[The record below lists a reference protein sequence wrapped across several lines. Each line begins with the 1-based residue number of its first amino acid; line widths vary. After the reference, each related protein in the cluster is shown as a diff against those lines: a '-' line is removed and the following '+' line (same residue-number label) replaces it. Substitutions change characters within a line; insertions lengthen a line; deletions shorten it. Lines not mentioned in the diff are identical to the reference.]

1 METPELAS
9 FQPPQSAPDAP
20 TPSQPKRQRISQAC
34 TPCRDRKTRC
44 DGRQPTCVAC
54 ENRGVAS
61 TCRFDHAR
69 RQRARPSH
77 APRPMPEA
85 PNRSADPMSA
95 QAVPEAN
102 MNRPHS
108 IAAGP
113 TAAALYPKPAQKAAI
128 DPGLSSNLPAHGAV
142 YARAD
147 GLATIAAGH
156 DESLYGPSSTVAFLR
171 NVMPNQSRHGSLTPV
186 HRVSSSSR
194 DLADTR
200 DISTLPDRLPAKVDG
215 VAVLPRRR
223 QADNFLLC
231 FWEFIHPLF
240 PVLHKP
246 SFMLKYELLWV
257 EDDSA
262 QTGHESEAEEAI
274 FTATLNLV
282 FALGCKCSTQV
293 DSTQKVS
300 VADDFYQRSRQS
312 YPFDILDSTSINLV
326 QMLVLT
332 AVYLQSTEHASRC
345 WNSLGLAVR
354 MGQSLG
360 LHVDHG
366 SRKAVTQLELEM
378 RRRIWHTCMNLDR
391 LLAMTFG
398 RPSMIGRLTD
408 VPAPALVDDEYL
420 SDRDIGVQP
429 SSVPSRLGL
438 FVSSCQLF
446 DLLEEILELFYRHN
460 SSVSSP
466 KQPNGSTKASELL
479 APVLDLNRR
488 LDKFVENVPGYLQV
502 PINGSGAEDH
512 IHLQQQVLY
521 CRFLYV
527 RLLSLRP
534 LLLMST
540 RRHSTAFTTPMSLD
554 DDLIKSCCT
563 LCTFTACRL
572 IDTLYENLGTL
583 YRSSGWH
590 TVYFTFS
597 AAIVL
602 LASSKVEELGPRV
615 TPNDIEASWAR
626 CWQILQHYE
635 GQIHSAAH
643 ARTLLQTMKVRV
655 AEFSRRE
662 GNHQRTLAP
671 DNSEV
676 RRNTN
681 EITTVCNNEVYP
693 QINLDDI
700 DLTFSADNMSEA
712 WFGQQLTNLDW
723 LEVPQ
728 M

>member
-1 METPELAS
+1 METPESAS
-9 FQPPQSAPDAP
+9 ILQHQSGSDAP
-20 TPSQPKRQRISQAC
+20 TSPQPKRQRISQAC

-44 DGRQPTCVAC
+44 DGRQPVCVAC

-61 TCRFDHAR
+61 ICTFDYAR
-69 RQRARPSH
+69 RQRAKPSQ
-77 APRPMPEA
+77 APRRPTEV
-85 PNRSADPMSA
+85 PNRLADPTSA
-95 QAVPEAN
+95 QATSEVPA
-102 MNRPHS
+102 NRPQLLPT
-108 IAAGP
+108 GP
-113 TAAALYPKPAQKAAI
+113 TAAALYPKPPQRSGI
-128 DPGLSSNLPAHGAV
+128 DPGLSPSVPAHGLV
-142 YARAD
+142 HARAD

-171 NVMPNQSRHGSLTPV
+171 HVMPNQSRHGSVTPV
-186 HRVSSSSR
+186 HHVSHGSR
-194 DLADTR
+194 ELPDAR
-200 DISTLPDRLPAKVDG
+200 NGSAVPDRLPAKADG

-223 QADNFLLC
+223 QADHFLLC

-246 SFMLKYELLWV
+246 SFMLKYERLWV
-257 EDDSA
+257 EDDQIQA
-262 QTGHESEAEEAI
+262 AHESEAEEAI
-274 FTATLNLV
+274 FTSTLNLV
-282 FALGCKCSTQV
+282 FALGSKFSTQV
-293 DSTQKVS
+293 DPSQKVS

-326 QMLVLT
+326 QILVLT

-345 WNSLGLAVR
+345 WNSLGLAIR

-366 SRKAVTQLELEM
+366 SRKAITQLELEM

-398 RPSMIGRLTD
+398 RPSMIDRFTD

-446 DLLEEILELFYRHN
+446 DLLEEILELFYRD
-460 SSVSSP
+460 SSGTSSQ
-466 KQPNGSTKASELL
+466 KHPNGMTQASELL

-488 LDKFVENVPGYLQV
+488 LDKFVENVPEYLQV
-502 PINGSGAEDH
+502 PTSGSGTEDH

-534 LLLMST
+534 VLLMST
-540 RRHSTAFTTPMSLD
+540 RRNAKAFTTPMSLD
-554 DDLIKSCCT
+554 DDLIRSCCT

-602 LASSKVEELGPRV
+602 LASSKVEELGPHVNRP
-615 TPNDIEASWAR
+615 TIEAAWAR
-626 CWQILQHYE
+626 CWQVLQHYE

-643 ARTLLQTMKVRV
+643 ARNILQTMKARMTDS
-655 AEFSRRE
+655 FRR
-662 GNHQRTLAP
+662 GGDSQRTVAH
-671 DNSEV
+671 DNYAV
-676 RRNTN
+676 RQDTNGTATAYNN
-681 EITTVCNNEVYP
+681 EIYP
-693 QINLDDI
+693 QISLDDI

-712 WFGQQLTNLDW
+712 WFGQQLISLDW
-723 LEVPQ
+723 LEMSQ